1 MSCYLDA
8 QVYTRFKLSLSTI
21 TDTITERH
29 HGNIFL
35 VWSALEMLKNGQGGE
50 HFLNDLVWIKKI
62 DTKAE

>member
-8 QVYTRFKLSLSTI
+8 QVYTRFKLSLS
-21 TDTITERH
+21 TITERH

-62 DTKAE
+62 LTNEGP

>member
-8 QVYTRFKLSLSTI
+8 QVYTRFKLSLS
-21 TDTITERH
+21 TITERH

-35 VWSALEMLKNGQGGE
+35 VWSALEMLKNGQGAE
-50 HFLNDLVWIKKI
+50 HFLNDLLWIKKI